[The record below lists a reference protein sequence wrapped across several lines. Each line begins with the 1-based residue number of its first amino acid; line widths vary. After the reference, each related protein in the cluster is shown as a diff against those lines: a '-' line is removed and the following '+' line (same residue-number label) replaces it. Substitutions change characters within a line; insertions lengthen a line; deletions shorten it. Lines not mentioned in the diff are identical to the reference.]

1 MEDLIRLSVEGG
13 GAQSI
18 PSFRHSGRSDKTQCR
33 GGGGTR
39 ASLRSDTVE
48 DLIRISV
55 EGGGTRASLRS
66 DTVED
71 LIRISVEG
79 ASLEDV
85 DARESGPAG
94 LKAKDQEGQTTGVGH
109 SRGM

>member
-1 MEDLIRLSVEGG
+1 MEDLIRLSVEG
-13 GAQSI
+13 
-18 PSFRHSGRSDKTQCR
+18 

-48 DLIRISV
+48 DLIRLSV
-55 EGGGTRASLRS
+55 EGGGGTRASLRS

-85 DARESGPAG
+85 DARESVSSGFKGQRSRRTNYRSWPF
-94 LKAKDQEGQTTGVGH
+94 EGHVTAMED
-109 SRGM
+109 SP